1 MHVTD
6 HTEAG
11 YWPLQHHDNSFTLR
25 GRRRMAGVRVHPA
38 DGKNFTPGRSTY
50 GDVQGGLLWEENP
63 GARDNLH
70 SWFLTGAPAVNTGG
84 GGGTGGGGWVPIR
97 QRGAVADDRYRGK
110 DPALP
115 AWATALRFPKSYT
128 ATVTSGTEEYE
139 QHENLHPDYLGL
151 FAVNKAGDPAIGSP
165 VYDLTDAN
173 EPDPNRMA
181 RLQSAW
187 TVVDL
192 TPGGCSV
199 SGKALALNIGRGGRK
214 DGGSGHLILCDHDNR
229 EVGIGSGA
237 LGKPGPITLGDRQCV
252 HTLGTDADG
261 RRVVPGHLKHESLFI
276 WPGVGDA
283 PLAFEGTNWHQTEP
297 DGDHWYRVHM
307 RLDREQFHAVCDS
320 VHPGLWSWE
329 VALPFFIDDDIIG
342 DWWEPGEKNRMRIP
356 GGDLVE
362 ITGSGVQ
369 KTGTQVIRSGGIP
382 VDDVTSRLRTG
393 QDLDE
398 ANDRQVTGPTG
409 LGLGPSTATATGSTG
424 TQALGPTGSGFGP
437 STTGA
442 GTTGILG
449 PTGLGLGPSTA
460 SGAGSVAGPTALGFG
475 PSAAQALANQVNE
488 VVRGG
493 PSDLGFGPSF
503 AQSVGDQKKQR
514 QVVFS
519 QPVAMSRM
527 VIKAAASAVGQALN
541 PGRQAIQNAPEVAQ
555 IVGVAQGD
563 GTWGGFSADT
573 VATAQNHARARGA
586 IAVLPSETDA
596 QAFAQGTSS
605 APTTPLQFAFP
616 AGYSEAF
623 YGDVTRS
630 VLGGVGEGVSIKY
643 SAADNDLKF
652 VYRDST
658 GAETSSLL
666 LAALGGGATGDVTGP
681 ASATDNAIARFDGT
695 GGKNL
700 QNGTG
705 TLSDTGLMA
714 GVLGYGL
721 TDNASA
727 TRPTGITT
735 GSIWRDGTNLYF
747 YDGSSDVDML
757 AGGGIGGS
765 GTDNKIVRWDG
776 TGAIQN
782 SGWSI
787 DDSDVAAGVTLT
799 LTNPLGTAYGGT
811 GGATASAARTNL
823 GLAIGTDVQAYD
835 SALQDISGLGLTDG
849 NFIVANGTNFV
860 AESGAT
866 ARTSLGLGD
875 LAVESSPLPVTKG
888 GTGLT
893 TIADSK
899 TLYTAT
905 SNTLSAGTMAEA
917 FGEIHPPGSGAW
929 VAQAGT
935 WTSLGTTARNF
946 LGSPAAGTMGFQ
958 GWADFTRS
966 AGGGSATSLAQFEQ
980 TSTAAGSM
988 VPMEL
993 DAHPSGGNHTT
1004 GAGLSIQAQRGGTTV
1019 GVHEIVSAYGT
1030 NSYDYGIMRTSSL
1043 AKFMALDTSENCARM
1058 NNSSGFNFVH
1068 ESGSTDPTVAAGE
1081 SRLYAFG
1088 SDGVPIIRS
1097 KVGSTTTNYKMFPAG
1112 GGSSPGSA
1120 PSTTLADL
1128 AAHVDLVNAQFTAM
1142 GWY

>member
-84 GGGTGGGGWVPIR
+84 GGTGGGGWVPIR
-97 QRGAVADDRYRGK
+97 QRGAVADGRYRGK

-342 DWWEPGEKNRMRIP
+342 DWWEPGDKNRMRIP

-424 TQALGPTGSGFGP
+424 TQALGPTGHGFGP

-449 PTGLGLGPSTA
+449 PTGLGLGPSTT

-503 AQSVGDQKKQR
+503 AQSVGDSKKQR

-666 LAALGGGATGDVTGP
+666 LGAISG
-681 ASATDNAIARFDGT
+681 
-695 GGKNL
+695 
-700 QNGTG
+700 
-705 TLSDTGLMA
+705 
-714 GVLGYGL
+714 
-721 TDNASA
+721 
-727 TRPTGITT
+727 
-735 GSIWRDGTNLYF
+735 
-747 YDGSSDVDML
+747 
-757 AGGGIGGS
+757 GGGISGS
-765 GTDNKIVRWDG
+765 GTDNHLVRWNG
-776 TGAIQN
+776 TGAVQD
-782 SGWSI
+782 SGITISDLDVMTGGEWQGTSI
-787 DDSDVAAGVTLT
+787 AV
-799 LTNPLGTAYGGT
+799 AYGGT
-811 GGATASAARTNL
+811 GGATAADARTNL
-823 GLAIGTDVQAYD
+823 GLSIGTDVQAYH
-835 SALQDISGLGLTDG
+835 ANLQAISGLG
-849 NFIVANGTNFV
+849 
-860 AESGAT
+860 
-866 ARTSLGLGD
+866 
-875 LAVESSPLPVTKG
+875 
-888 GTGLT
+888 
-893 TIADSK
+893 
-899 TLYTAT
+899 TAT
-905 SNTLSAGTMAEA
+905 RWPYIN
-917 FGEIHPPGSGAW
+917 GSGAW
-929 VAQAGT
+929 TAGT
-935 WTSLGTTARNF
+935 FTSVMDFFTGASGEGVLARNGGSWVGLGTESNSY
-946 LGSPAAGTMGFQ
+946 LGAASGGTVDYIHKLDLS
-958 GWADFTRS
+958 AD
-966 AGGGSATSLAQFEQ
+966 AGNTATSYGTIALTNNNTTNTQGFLIMDHTNNASAADASGAAFGIQVNR
-980 TSTAAGSM
+980 AGSNIAS
-988 VPMEL
+988 VAVAEAYASNTY
-993 DAHPSGGNHTT
+993 D
-1004 GAGLSIQAQRGGTTV
+1004 I
-1019 GVHEIVSAYGT
+1019 GVF
-1030 NSYDYGIMRTSSL
+1030 R
-1043 AKFMALDTSENCARM
+1043 
-1058 NNSSGFNFVH
+1058 
-1068 ESGSTDPTVAAGE
+1068 SGSTKKATMWDQSHNGLRIHASGGLWMNNDSGGGPTAPTSGE
-1081 SRLYAFG
+1081 SVYYVD
-1088 SDGVPIIRS
+1088 SSGVPTAKTYASSS
-1097 KVGSTTTNYKMFPAG
+1097 KTYRMIESG
-1112 GGSSPGSA
+1112 GGTNPGSA
-1120 PSTTLADL
+1120 PSTTLAAL
-1128 AAHVDLVNAQFTAM
+1128 AAHVDLINTEILNM

>member
-25 GRRRMAGVRVHPA
+25 GRRRMAGVRIHPA

-84 GGGTGGGGWVPIR
+84 GATGGGGGVPIR
-97 QRGAVADDRYRGK
+97 QRGAVADERYRGK

-187 TVVDL
+187 TVVDY
-192 TPGGCSV
+192 TPGGCGV
-199 SGKALALNIGRGGRK
+199 DGKALALNVGRGGRK
-214 DGGSGHLILCDHDNR
+214 DGGAGYMALCDHDAR
-229 EVGIGSGA
+229 EVGVGSGA
-237 LGKPGPITLGDRQCV
+237 NGRPGPITLGDRQCI
-252 HTLGTDADG
+252 HTIGSDADG
-261 RRVVPGHLKHESLFI
+261 RRMVPGHISVRGLYV
-276 WPGVGDA
+276 WPGYCDA
-283 PLAFEGTNWHQTEP
+283 PLAFEPSPWRTCQP
-297 DGDHWYRVHM
+297 DGQYWYRVHL
-307 RLDREQFHAVCDS
+307 RKNPEEQHLVCNTVYPDT
-320 VHPGLWSWE
+320 WSWQ
-329 VALPFFIDDDIIG
+329 VALPLLVVQPPPPDPPPPPPDPPPQPPPPYPPPPWG
-342 DWWEPGEKNRMRIP
+342 DPPPPQPPPWVDPPPPPPDPPPPQPPPFTDPGGVLVIP
-356 GGDLVE
+356 GKIFTPVDG
-362 ITGSGVQ
+362 G
-369 KTGTQVIRSGGIP
+369 GTQVIPGPFGSPPVQGPVGLGFGPSTTDGGPI
-382 VDDVTSRLRTG
+382 L
-393 QDLDE
+393 Q
-398 ANDRQVTGPTG
+398 GPTG
-409 LGLGPSTATATGSTG
+409 LGLGPSTTTNTGPS
-424 TQALGPTGSGFGP
+424 GPTAWGFGP
-437 STTGA
+437 STAQA
-442 GTTGILG
+442 GGG
-449 PTGLGLGPSTA
+449 
-460 SGAGSVAGPTALGFG
+460 VNGPTALGFG
-475 PSAAQALANQVNE
+475 PSFVGENGRTAQVAF
-488 VVRGG
+488 
-493 PSDLGFGPSF
+493 PF
-503 AQSVGDQKKQR
+503 
-514 QVVFS
+514 
-519 QPVAMSRM
+519 PVAS
-527 VIKAAASAVGQALN
+527 AAFVLKSQATAHGQALY
-541 PGRQAIQNAPEVAQ
+541 PTSQQLVEGPAVAQ
-555 IVGVAQGD
+555 IVAVSKGP
-563 GTWGGFSADT
+563 GTWDGLIDSLETYNRASQFQQ
-573 VATAQNHARARGA
+573 ATAAGSV
-586 IAVLPSETDA
+586 AVLPASVNPHQFVE
-596 QAFAQGTSS
+596 GTAT
-605 APTTPLQFAFP
+605 APATPLQFAFP

-721 TDNASA
+721 TDNASS

-811 GGATASAARTNL
+811 GGATTSAARTNL
-823 GLAIGTDVQAYD
+823 GLEIGTDVQAYH
-835 SALQDISGLGLTDG
+835 ANLQAISGLG
-849 NFIVANGTNFV
+849 
-860 AESGAT
+860 
-866 ARTSLGLGD
+866 
-875 LAVESSPLPVTKG
+875 
-888 GTGLT
+888 
-893 TIADSK
+893 
-899 TLYTAT
+899 TAT
-905 SNTLSAGTMAEA
+905 RWPYIN
-917 FGEIHPPGSGAW
+917 GSGAW
-929 VAQAGT
+929 TAGT
-935 WTSLGTTARNF
+935 FTSVMDFFTGASGEGVLARNGGSWVGLGTESNSY
-946 LGSPAAGTMGFQ
+946 LGAASGGTVDYIHKLDLS
-958 GWADFTRS
+958 AD
-966 AGGGSATSLAQFEQ
+966 AGNTATSYGTIALTNNNTTNTQGFLIMDHTNNASAADASGAAFGIQVNR
-980 TSTAAGSM
+980 AGSNIAS
-988 VPMEL
+988 VAVAEAYASNTY
-993 DAHPSGGNHTT
+993 D
-1004 GAGLSIQAQRGGTTV
+1004 I
-1019 GVHEIVSAYGT
+1019 GVF
-1030 NSYDYGIMRTSSL
+1030 R
-1043 AKFMALDTSENCARM
+1043 
-1058 NNSSGFNFVH
+1058 
-1068 ESGSTDPTVAAGE
+1068 SGSTKKATLWDQSHTGLRIHAAGGLWMANDSGGGPTTPTSGE
-1081 SRLYAFG
+1081 SVYYVD
-1088 SDGVPIIRS
+1088 SSGVPTAKTYASSLKTWQMIQS
-1097 KVGSTTTNYKMFPAG
+1097 G
-1112 GGSSPGSA
+1112 GGTNPGSA
-1120 PSTTLADL
+1120 PTTTLAAL
-1128 AAHVDLVNAQFTAM
+1128 AAHVDLINTEILNM